1 MRQLTISQTRSGV
14 DRSEFLV
21 TEDFHPAFR
30 ATGGLLSREHG
41 LELTP
46 IGRDGPAFRL
56 RYDPGAN
63 LRRALTPRR
72 KTWSIRRGGETLGT
86 LYQSFR
92 LLRPNPVHLDWQGRH
107 LTAEHVSLGA
117 RAPSW

>member
-1 MRQLTISQTRSGV
+1 MRRLTISQTRAWLDG
-14 DRSEFLV
+14 SEFLI

-30 ATGGLLSREHG
+30 ASGGLLSREHG
-41 LELTP
+41 LELAP
-46 IGRDGPAFRL
+46 MGRHAPAFQL

-63 LRRALTPRR
+63 LRRALTLRR
-72 KTWSIRRGGETLGT
+72 RAWSIRRGGAALGT